1 MSELKKY
8 IFQNENYKTI
18 IISISLLVLVQL
30 LRLLLNRSVTRSK
43 KLKTV
48 EKLNV
53 KNSINLY
60 FNIITIVL
68 LIVLW
73 FSQVQAIFVSLFA
86 ILAAIVVATKELIM
100 TIMGGLLL
108 NINNYFR
115 LGDRIEIDGVRG
127 FVMEKSL
134 TVTKI
139 LVIGPEKNSQQ
150 TTGDMIII
158 PNSIMLSKPFKN
170 ESYFKDYSIKTF
182 TLTLPESFELD
193 EFEESL
199 LSWANEICSS
209 YLEEAEKTIGS
220 FCKKENLIIPSV
232 SPRVKI
238 IIEQGK
244 IDLLLKMPVQNQS
257 IGDVEQ
263 QIFRKYIAYQKDKA
277 NEVS

>member
-108 NINNYFR
+108 NINNYF
-115 LGDRIEIDGVRG
+115 
-127 FVMEKSL
+127 MS
-134 TVTKI
+134 
-139 LVIGPEKNSQQ
+139 
-150 TTGDMIII
+150 
-158 PNSIMLSKPFKN
+158 
-170 ESYFKDYSIKTF
+170 
-182 TLTLPESFELD
+182 
-193 EFEESL
+193 
-199 LSWANEICSS
+199 
-209 YLEEAEKTIGS
+209 
-220 FCKKENLIIPSV
+220 
-232 SPRVKI
+232 
-238 IIEQGK
+238 
-244 IDLLLKMPVQNQS
+244 
-257 IGDVEQ
+257 
-263 QIFRKYIAYQKDKA
+263 
-277 NEVS
+277 